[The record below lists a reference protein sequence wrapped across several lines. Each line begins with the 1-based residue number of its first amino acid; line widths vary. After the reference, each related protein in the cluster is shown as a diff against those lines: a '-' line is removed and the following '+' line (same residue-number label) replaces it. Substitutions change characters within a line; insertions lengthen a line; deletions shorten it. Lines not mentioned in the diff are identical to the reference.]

1 MRIPA
6 SLALILGLV
15 LAPTAPAQT
24 PSAPASTP
32 TKVTSVEGITEYRLD
47 NGLQVLLFPDNSK
60 QTVTVNVTYM
70 VGSRHEGAGET
81 GMAHLLEHMLFKG
94 TQKHKEIMGELSAH
108 GNNFNGTT
116 SWDRTNYF
124 ETVPASD
131 ADLRWALE
139 MESDRMVNSRVAKS
153 DLDSEMTV
161 VRNEFERGENN
172 PNGVLEERVLST
184 AYLWHAYG
192 RSPIGTLSDIEK
204 VPIERLQAFYRNYYQ
219 PDNAMLLVAGRFD
232 SAKTLAMIT
241 ELFGAIPKP
250 TRKLLPTY
258 TEEPT
263 QDGEREVVL
272 RRVGDHQTVMMAYHV
287 PAGSHPDSA
296 ALDVLSGI
304 LSEAPSGRLYKALV
318 DSKKA
323 VSASAENYSLH
334 DAGVEMFSA
343 QVAKDKSLDDAEKTM
358 LSVIDG
364 LIKEPPNK
372 EEVDRART
380 RLLKNIELELN
391 NSGRVGLVLSEWGS
405 MGDWRLLFLNRD
417 RVEKVT
423 PEDVARVAKL
433 YLKPANRTIGRYLPT
448 DQPDRSL
455 IPANPDILAELKDYK
470 GKAAIEEGEVFDPSP
485 ANIEARTTRVTLPSG
500 LKLVLLPKKTRGGT
514 VVANL
519 QLHFGDEKSL
529 AGKGAAPRMAGSLLM
544 RGTQKH
550 NRQQLQD
557 EFDKIKARV
566 NVNGSLAG
574 ASASIDTVRAGLIP
588 ALRLAAEILRQP
600 SFPESDFEQIRQSAI
615 AGIEAGRSEPQ
626 TMANIAMNRYLN
638 ASYPP
643 GDPRY
648 VPTIEESIDQ
658 LKKVTLEDAKKFYAD
673 FYGASNAELAVVGDF
688 DPAEVRK
695 LADDLFAPWKS
706 PKPYSVIKREWKK
719 LDAVDN
725 TLEAPD
731 KANAN
736 FYAVTTVSM
745 DQQDPDYPAMVLAD
759 RILGGDEKSRL
770 WVRIRE
776 RDGLSYG
783 VNSAFRAGPQE
794 KYGSFAAGA
803 SAKPENVAKVENA
816 YKEEIAKIIS
826 NGFTVDEVSSAKTA
840 MLQERQLSRSQDGSL
855 AGLFVTQAEL
865 GRTMQRELDLE
876 RKITLITPDQL
887 AAAFKKWVDP
897 ASISYFKAGD
907 FKKAGSAAAG
917 K

>member
-1 MRIPA
+1 MRNLA
-6 SLALILGLV
+6 FLALILGLI
-15 LAPTAPAQT
+15 LAPMAPAQ
-24 PSAPASTP
+24 
-32 TKVTSVEGITEYRLD
+32 TKVTSVEGITEYHLD

-60 QTVTVNVTYM
+60 PTVTVNVTYM

-108 GNNFNGTT
+108 GNNFNGST

-124 ETVPASD
+124 ETVPATD

-153 DLDSEMTV
+153 DLDTEMTV
-161 VRNEFERGENN
+161 VRNEFERGENS
-172 PNGVLEERVLST
+172 PDGVLEERVLST
-184 AYLWHAYG
+184 AYLWHSYG

-204 VPIERLQAFYRNYYQ
+204 VPIEKLQAFYRNYYQ
-219 PDNAMLLVAGRFD
+219 PDDAMLLVAGKFD
-232 SAKTLAMIT
+232 PAKTLGWIT
-241 ELFGAIPKP
+241 ELFGTIPKP
-250 TRKLLPTY
+250 TRKLQPTY

-272 RRVGDHQTVMMAYHV
+272 RRVGDHQSVMMAYHV
-287 PAGSHPDSA
+287 PAGSHPDSP

-318 DSKKA
+318 ESKKA
-323 VSASAENYSLH
+323 VSAGAENYSLH
-334 DAGVEMFSA
+334 DPGVEMFSA
-343 QVAKDKSLDDAEKTM
+343 TVAKDKSLEDAEKTM
-358 LSVIDG
+358 LGVIDG

-372 EEVDRART
+372 EEVDRAKT
-380 RLLKNIELELN
+380 RILKNIDLELN

-417 RVEKVT
+417 QVEKVT

-433 YLKPANRTIGRYLPT
+433 YLKPDNRTVGRYLPA
-448 DQPDRSL
+448 DKPDRSV
-455 IPANPDILAELKDYK
+455 IPPSPDIVAELKDYK

-485 ANIEARTTRVTLPSG
+485 ANIESRVTRVTLPSG

-514 VVANL
+514 VIANL

-529 AGKGAAPRMAGSLLM
+529 ANKGAAPRLAGSLLM

-550 NRQQLQD
+550 TRQQLQD

-566 NVNGSLAG
+566 NVNGTLAG
-574 ASASIDTVRAGLIP
+574 AGASVDTVRAGLIP
-588 ALRLAAEILRQP
+588 GLRLAAEILREP
-600 SFPESDFEQIRQSAI
+600 AFPESDFEQIRQAAI
-615 AGIEAGRSEPQ
+615 AQLESGRSEPQ
-626 TMANIAMNRYLN
+626 NMASIAMNRYLN

-648 VPTIEESIDQ
+648 TLTIDENIDQ
-658 LKKVTLEDAKKFYAD
+658 LKKVTLEEAKKFYAD

-688 DPAEVRK
+688 DAAEVRK
-695 LADDLFAPWKS
+695 VAEELFGSWKS
-706 PKPYSVIKREWKK
+706 PKPYSVVKREWKK
-719 LDAVDN
+719 LAPVN
-725 TLEAPD
+725 TSLEAPD
-731 KANAN
+731 KANAYL
-736 FYAVTTVSM
+736 YAVTPVSM

-776 RDGLSYG
+776 KDGLSYG
-783 VNSAFRAGPQE
+783 VNSNFRAGPQE
-794 KYGSFAAGA
+794 KYGVFAAVA
-803 SAKPENVAKVENA
+803 SAKNENTAKVEAAFKDEITKATTAGFNPEEVAAAKNA
-816 YKEEIAKIIS
+816 L
-826 NGFTVDEVSSAKTA
+826 
-840 MLQERQLSRSQDGSL
+840 MQERQLSRSQDGSL
-855 AGLFVTQAEL
+855 AGLFVSQAEL
-865 GRTMQRELDLE
+865 GRTMQRESDLE
-876 RKITLITPDQL
+876 KKINDATPEQL
-887 AAAFKKWVDP
+887 STIFKKWIDP

-907 FKKAGSAAAG
+907 FKKAAA

>member
-1 MRIPA
+1 MKFPA

-15 LAPTAPAQT
+15 LAPLAPAQ
-24 PSAPASTP
+24 

-60 QTVTVNVTYM
+60 PTVTVNVTYM

-108 GNNFNGTT
+108 GNNFNGST

-124 ETVPASD
+124 ETVPGTD

-139 MESDRMVNSRVAKS
+139 MEADRMVNSRVAKS

-161 VRNEFERGENN
+161 VRNEFERGENS
-172 PNGVLEERVLST
+172 PDQVLEERVLST
-184 AYLWHAYG
+184 AYLWHSYG

-204 VPIERLQAFYRNYYQ
+204 VPIEKLQAFYRNYYQ
-219 PDNAMLLVAGRFD
+219 PDDAMLLVAGKFD
-232 SAKTLAMIT
+232 PAKTLGWIT
-241 ELFGAIPKP
+241 ELFGTIPKP
-250 TRKLLPTY
+250 TRKLQPTY

-263 QDGEREVVL
+263 QDGERQVVL
-272 RRVGDHQTVMMAYHV
+272 RRVGDHQSVMMAFHV
-287 PAGSHPDSA
+287 PSGSHPDSP

-304 LSEAPSGRLYKALV
+304 LSDAPAGRLYKALV
-318 DSKKA
+318 ESKKA
-323 VSASAENYSLH
+323 VSAGAENYSLH
-334 DAGVEMFSA
+334 DPGVEMFSA
-343 QVAKDKSLDDAEKTM
+343 TVAKDKSLDDAEKTM

-391 NSGRVGLVLSEWGS
+391 NSGRVGLALSEWGS
-405 MGDWRLLFLNRD
+405 MGDWRMIFLNRD

-423 PEDVARVAKL
+423 PEDVARVARL
-433 YLKPANRTIGRYLPT
+433 YLKPDNRTIGRYLPA
-448 DQPDRSL
+448 DQPDRSV
-455 IPANPDILAELKDYK
+455 IPPSPDIVAELKDYK

-485 ANIEARTTRVTLPSG
+485 ANIEARTTRVTLPGG

-529 AGKGAAPRMAGSLLM
+529 AGKGAAPRMTGNLLM
-544 RGTQKH
+544 RGTKQH
-550 NRQQLQD
+550 TRQQLQD
-557 EFDKIKARV
+557 EFDRIKATVRV
-566 NVNGSLAG
+566 TGSLTGAG
-574 ASASIDTVRAGLIP
+574 ASIDTVRAGLVP
-588 ALRLAAEILRQP
+588 ALRLAAEILREP
-600 SFPESDFEQIRQSAI
+600 SFPESDFEQIRQAAI
-615 AGIEAGRSEPQ
+615 AGIEAQRNEPQ
-626 TMANIAMNRYLN
+626 SLASNAMNRYLN

-648 VPTIEESIDQ
+648 VPTVDESIDQ
-658 LKKVTLEDAKKFYAD
+658 LKKVTLDEAKKFYAD
-673 FYGASNAELAVVGDF
+673 FYGGSNAELAVVGDF
-688 DPAEVRK
+688 DAAEIRK
-695 LADDLFAPWKS
+695 LAEELFSTWKS
-706 PKPYSVIKREWKK
+706 PKSYSVVKRDWKK
-719 LDAVDN
+719 LTSVDN

-736 FYAVTTVSM
+736 FYAVTTVNM
-745 DQQDPDYPAMVLAD
+745 DQQDADYPAMVLAD
-759 RILGGDEKSRL
+759 RMIGGDEKSRL

-776 RDGLSYG
+776 TEGLSYG
-783 VNSAFRAGPQE
+783 VGSSFRAGAQE
-794 KYGSFAAGA
+794 KYGTFAASA
-803 SAKPENVAKVENA
+803 SAKPENVAKVEAAFKDEIAKVVNTGFTP
-816 YKEEIAKIIS
+816 EEIA
-826 NGFTVDEVSSAKTA
+826 FAKNA
-840 MLQERQLSRSQDGSL
+840 FMQERQLERARDATL
-855 AGLFVTQAEL
+855 AAMFVSQAEL
-865 GRTMQRELDLE
+865 GRTMQRESDLE
-876 RKITLITPDQL
+876 KKVSDTTPQQL
-887 AAAFKKWVDP
+887 SAVFKKWIDP

-907 FKKAGSAAAG
+907 FKKAASAA

>member
-1 MRIPA
+1 MRNLAP
-6 SLALILGLV
+6 LALILSLI
-15 LAPTAPAQT
+15 LTTAPAQT
-24 PSAPASTP
+24 PSATPA
-32 TKVTSVEGITEYRLD
+32 KVTSVEGITEYRLD

-60 QTVTVNVTYM
+60 PTVTVNVTYM

-108 GNNFNGTT
+108 GNDFNGST

-161 VRNEFERGENN
+161 VRNEFERGENS
-172 PNGVLEERVLST
+172 PDQVLEERVLST

-219 PDNAMLLVAGRFD
+219 PDDAMLLVAGKFD
-232 SAKTLAMIT
+232 PAKTLGWIN
-241 ELFGAIPKP
+241 ELFGIIPKP
-250 TRKLLPTY
+250 TRKLQPTY

-272 RRVGDHQTVMMAYHV
+272 RRVGDHQSVMMAFHV
-287 PAGSHPDSA
+287 PAGSHPDSP
-296 ALDVLSGI
+296 ALDVLSAI

-318 DSKKA
+318 ESKKA
-323 VSASAENYSLH
+323 VSADAENYSLH
-334 DAGVEMFSA
+334 DPGVEMFSA
-343 QVAKDKSLDDAEKTM
+343 TVAKDKSLDDAEKTM

-380 RLLKNIELELN
+380 RLLKNIDLELN

-433 YLKPANRTIGRYLPT
+433 YLKPANRTIGRYLPEA
-448 DQPDRSL
+448 QPDRSV
-455 IPANPDILAELKDYK
+455 IPASPDVVSELKDYK
-470 GKAAIEEGEVFDPSP
+470 GKAAIEDGEVFDPSP
-485 ANIEARTTRVTLPSG
+485 ANIEARTTRITLPSG

-529 AGKGAAPRMAGSLLM
+529 ANKGAAPRLAGALLM
-544 RGTQKH
+544 RGTRKH
-550 NRQQLQD
+550 TRQQLQD
-557 EFDKIKARV
+557 EFDRIKAQV
-566 NVNGSLAG
+566 GVTGTLTG
-574 ASASIDTVRAGLIP
+574 ASARIDTVRAGLIP
-588 ALRLAAEILRQP
+588 ALQLAAEILQQP
-600 SFPESDFEQIRQSAI
+600 SFPESDFEQIRQAAI
-615 AGIEAGRSEPQ
+615 AQLEAGRSEPQ
-626 TMANIAMNRYLN
+626 NMASIAMNRYLN
-638 ASYPP
+638 AAYPA

-648 VPTIEESIDQ
+648 SLTIDENIDQ
-658 LKKVTLEDAKKFYAD
+658 LKKVTLEEAKKFYAD

-688 DPAEVRK
+688 DSAEVQK
-695 LADDLFAPWKS
+695 LAQDLFSSWKS
-706 PKPYSVIKREWKK
+706 PQPYSVVKRSWTK
-719 LDAVDN
+719 LSPVN
-725 TLEAPD
+725 TSLEAPD
-731 KANAN
+731 KANAYL
-736 FYAVTTVSM
+736 YAVTPVSM
-745 DQQDPDYPAMVLAD
+745 DQQDADYPAMVLAD

-776 RDGLSYG
+776 KDGLSYG
-783 VNSAFRAGPQE
+783 VNSNFRAGPQE
-794 KYGSFAAGA
+794 KYGVFAAVA
-803 SAKPENVAKVENA
+803 SAKNENTAKVEDA
-816 YKEEIAKIIS
+816 FKDEITKAATT
-826 NGFTVDEVSSAKTA
+826 GFTAEEVATAKTA
-840 MLQERQLSRSQDGSL
+840 LMQERQLSRSQDNQL
-855 AGLFVTQAEL
+855 VGLLVSQAEL
-865 GRTMQRELDLE
+865 GRTMQRESDLE
-876 RKITLITPDQL
+876 KKINETTPEQL
-887 AAAFKKWVDP
+887 SAIFKKWIDP
-897 ASISYFKAGD
+897 ATISYFKAGD
-907 FKKAGSAAAG
+907 FKKAAA

>member
-1 MRIPA
+1 MRNLA
-6 SLALILGLV
+6 SLALILGLI
-15 LAPTAPAQT
+15 LAPQAPAQ
-24 PSAPASTP
+24 

-60 QTVTVNVTYM
+60 PTVTVNVTYM

-108 GNNFNGTT
+108 GNDFNGST

-161 VRNEFERGENN
+161 VRNEFERGENS
-172 PNGVLEERVLST
+172 PDQVLEERVLST
-184 AYLWHAYG
+184 AYLWHSYG

-204 VPIERLQAFYRNYYQ
+204 VPIEKLQAFYRNYYQ
-219 PDNAMLLVAGRFD
+219 PDDAMLLVAGKFD
-232 SAKTLAMIT
+232 PAKTLGWIN
-241 ELFGAIPKP
+241 ELFGSIPKP
-250 TRKLLPTY
+250 TRKLQPTY

-272 RRVGDHQTVMMAYHV
+272 RRVGDHQSVMMAFHV
-287 PAGSHPDSA
+287 PAGAHPDSP
-296 ALDVLSGI
+296 ALDVLSAI
-304 LSEAPSGRLYKALV
+304 LSEAPAGRLYKALV
-318 DSKKA
+318 ESKKA
-323 VSASAENYSLH
+323 VSADAENYSLH
-334 DAGVEMFSA
+334 DPGVEMFSA
-343 QVAKDKSLDDAEKTM
+343 SVAKDKSLDDAEKTM

-372 EEVDRART
+372 EEVDRAKT
-380 RLLKNIELELN
+380 RLLKNIDLELN

-417 RVEKVT
+417 NVEKVT

-433 YLKPANRTIGRYLPT
+433 YLKPDNRTIGRYLPA
-448 DQPDRSL
+448 DKPDRSV
-455 IPANPDILAELKDYK
+455 IPPSPDIVAELKDYK
-470 GKAAIEEGEVFDPSP
+470 GKAAIEDGEVFDPSP
-485 ANIEARTTRVTLPSG
+485 ANIEARVTRVTLPSG

-529 AGKGAAPRMAGSLLM
+529 ANKGAAPRLAGALLM

-550 NRQQLQD
+550 TRQQLQD
-557 EFDKIKARV
+557 EFDKIKAQV
-566 NVNGSLAG
+566 NVSGALAG
-574 ASASIDTVRAGLIP
+574 ATARIDTVRAGLVP
-588 ALRLAAEILRQP
+588 ALQLAAEILRQP
-600 SFPESDFEQIRQSAI
+600 SFPESDFEQIRQASI
-615 AGIEAGRSEPQ
+615 AQLEAGRSEPQ
-626 TMANIAMNRYLN
+626 NMASIAMNRYLN
-638 ASYPP
+638 AAYPP

-648 VPTIEESIDQ
+648 TLTIDESIEQ
-658 LKKVTLEDAKKFYAD
+658 LKKVTLEEAKKFYAD

-688 DPAEVRK
+688 DAAEVRK
-695 LADDLFAPWKS
+695 LAEDLFSSWKS
-706 PKPYSVIKREWKK
+706 PKPYAVVKRSWSK
-719 LDAVDN
+719 LNPANVS
-725 TLEAPD
+725 LEAPD
-731 KANAN
+731 KANAYLYVATPVN
-736 FYAVTTVSM
+736 M

-759 RILGGDEKSRL
+759 RIMGGDEKSRL

-776 RDGLSYG
+776 KEGLSYG
-783 VNSAFRAGPQE
+783 VNSNFRAGQQE
-794 KYGSFAAGA
+794 KYGVFAAVA
-803 SAKPENVAKVENA
+803 SAKNENTAKVEA
-816 YKEEIAKIIS
+816 AFK
-826 NGFTVDEVSSAKTA
+826 DEVTKAATAGFNAEEVATAKTA
-840 MLQERQLSRSQDGSL
+840 LMQERQLSRSQDNQL
-855 AGLFVTQAEL
+855 VGLLVSQAEL
-865 GRTMQRELDLE
+865 GRTMQRESDLE
-876 RKITLITPDQL
+876 KKINDTTPEQL
-887 AAAFKKWVDP
+887 STIFKKWIDP

-907 FKKAGSAAAG
+907 FKKAAAASA

>member
-1 MRIPA
+1 MKMLA
-6 SLALILGLV
+6 SLALVLGLI
-15 LAPTAPAQT
+15 LTPPAPAQT
-24 PSAPASTP
+24 PSAPV
-32 TKVTSVEGITEYRLD
+32 KITSVEGITEYRLA

-60 QTVTVNVTYM
+60 PTVTVNVTYM

-94 TQKHKEIMGELSAH
+94 TQTHKEIMGELSAH
-108 GNNFNGTT
+108 GNNFNGST

-124 ETVPASD
+124 ETVPGTD

-153 DLDSEMTV
+153 DLDTEMTV
-161 VRNEFERGENN
+161 VRNEFERGENS
-172 PNGVLEERVLST
+172 PDGVLEERVLST

-192 RSPIGTLSDIEK
+192 RSPIGSLSDIEK
-204 VPIERLQAFYRNYYQ
+204 VPIEKLQAFYRNYYQ
-219 PDNAMLLVAGRFD
+219 PDNAMLLVAGKFD
-232 SAKTLAMIT
+232 PAKTLGWINDM
-241 ELFGAIPKP
+241 FGVIPKP

-272 RRVGDHQTVMMAYHV
+272 RRAGDHQSVMMAYHV
-287 PAGSHPDSA
+287 PAGAHPDSP
-296 ALDVLSGI
+296 ALDVLSAI
-304 LSEAPSGRLYKALV
+304 LSEAPAGRLYKALV
-318 DSKKA
+318 ESKKA

-334 DAGVEMFSA
+334 DPGVEMFSA

-380 RLLKNIELELN
+380 RILKNIDLQLN

-417 RVEKVT
+417 QVEKVT

-433 YLKPANRTIGRYLPT
+433 YLKPDNRTIGRYLPAEK
-448 DQPDRSL
+448 PDRSV
-455 IPANPDILAELKDYK
+455 IPPSPDILAELKDYK

-485 ANIEARTTRVTLPSG
+485 AAIEARTTRVTLPGG

-529 AGKGAAPRMAGSLLM
+529 ANKGAAPRLAGSLLM
-544 RGTQKH
+544 RGTKQH
-550 NRQQLQD
+550 TRQQLQD

-566 NVNGSLAG
+566 NVSGTLTGAG
-574 ASASIDTVRAGLIP
+574 ASVDTVRAGLIP
-588 ALRLAAEILRQP
+588 GLRLAAEILREP
-600 SFPESDFEQIRQSAI
+600 SFPESDFEQIRQAAI
-615 AGIEAGRSEPQ
+615 ACLEAGRSEPQ
-626 TMANIAMNRYLN
+626 NMVTTAMNRYLN
-638 ASYPP
+638 AAYPA

-648 VPTIEESIDQ
+648 TPTIDESIDQ
-658 LKKVTLEDAKKFYAD
+658 LKKVTLEEAKKFYAD
-673 FYGASNAELAVVGDF
+673 FYGASNGELAVIGDF
-688 DPAEVRK
+688 DAAEVRK
-695 LADDLFAPWKS
+695 LAEDLFSSWKS
-706 PKPYSVIKREWKK
+706 PKPYAVIKRAYSK
-719 LDAVDN
+719 LTPVDS

-731 KANAN
+731 KTSA
-736 FYAVTTVSM
+736 FIYGVTPHNM
-745 DQQDPDYPAMVLAD
+745 DQQDPDYPAMILAD
-759 RILGGDEKSRL
+759 RIMGGDEKSRL

-776 RDGLSYG
+776 REGLSYG
-783 VNSAFRAGPQE
+783 VQSAFRAGPQE
-794 KYGSFAAGA
+794 KYGSFVVVA
-803 SAKPENVAKVENA
+803 SVKPENAAKVESSF
-816 YKEEIAKIIS
+816 KEEIARVIS
-826 NGFTVDEVSSAKTA
+826 SGFTAEEVAYGKNSL
-840 MLQERQLSRSQDGSL
+840 MQERQLSRAADGQL
-855 AGLFVTQAEL
+855 AGLFVSQAEL
-865 GRTMQRELDLE
+865 GRTMQREIDLE
-876 RKITLITPDQL
+876 KKINDTTPEQL

-897 ASISYFKAGD
+897 ASLAYFKAGD
-907 FKKAGSAAAG
+907 FKKAAATA